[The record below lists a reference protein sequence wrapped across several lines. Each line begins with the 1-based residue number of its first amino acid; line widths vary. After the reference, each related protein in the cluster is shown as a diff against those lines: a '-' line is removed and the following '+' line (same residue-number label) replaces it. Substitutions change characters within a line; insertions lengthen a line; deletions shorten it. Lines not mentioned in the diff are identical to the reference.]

1 MAESWRRRIVRKCS
15 SVIFLLLL
23 LALLC
28 FQTSFS
34 YVGTSHSIL
43 PAAGIKG
50 FFFEFTA
57 YRSFQN
63 QILVLLC
70 HWIWRG
76 NASNTLPKLRRT
88 ITLFLVGKLPYI
100 FYYLQK
106 ILGKRGRRKFQL
118 ILIDIKRAIFKNV
131 LEIHTTSHWNI
142 FIFCANV
149 LWEILLG
156 RFAVKILLDLYPY
169 CFFTKM
175 PWGSRVAK

>member
-156 RFAVKILLDLYPY
+156 RFAV
-169 CFFTKM
+169 
-175 PWGSRVAK
+175 